1 MRITEILL
9 ESKNALAQWRN
20 EEPREYERRIKQ
32 LYKNKL
38 NPDPDWWPDTTKEI
52 RK

>member
-1 MRITEILL
+1 MRITEILT
-9 ESKNALAQWRN
+9 ESKNALAQW
-20 EEPREYERRIKQ
+20 RIKQ